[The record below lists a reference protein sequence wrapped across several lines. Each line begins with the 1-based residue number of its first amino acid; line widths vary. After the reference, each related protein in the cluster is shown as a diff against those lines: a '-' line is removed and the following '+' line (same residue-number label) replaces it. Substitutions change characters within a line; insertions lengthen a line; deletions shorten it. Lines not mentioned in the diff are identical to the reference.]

1 VENKPEYT
9 LFIESGLYAGVTRD
23 LQAGYYVIGSRPPA
37 DIVLMEDDLSETH
50 AALSFAKDKMQ
61 IEALADNVS
70 IDGRAVANGE
80 KVIVTLPSSFSF
92 GGIKLKCGLS
102 SEHMNAASAGA
113 LSKLNPLK
121 AFNFGAKQRSWLG
134 IGALGIACLLFMGA
148 PIIKAIMSGS
158 PMADPNKPKIS
169 TVPAKTAQLNKK
181 PITPQEIKDATDKLR
196 RDMARFLSVRV
207 NSEGGTVVVSGNITP
222 ADADR
227 WKAIAQKF
235 DDDYAGRIELVS
247 QLNTSPTKDKDIP
260 KIDAYW
266 TGSTP
271 YIIVEGRKYFVGS
284 KIEPGWIFESIQDN
298 LPQLERGGRKV
309 IVQQNQ

>member
-1 VENKPEYT
+1 VENQADYT
-9 LFIESGLYAGVTRD
+9 LSIETGLYAGVTRD
-23 LQAGYYVIGSRPPA
+23 LQAGYYVLGNSAPA
-37 DIVLMEDDLSETH
+37 DIVLMEDDLSEAH

-61 IEALADNVS
+61 IEALADRVS
-70 IDGRAVANGE
+70 INGRAVALGE
-80 KVIVTLPSSFSF
+80 KVIVTLPSSFSLA
-92 GGIKLKCGLS
+92 GINLTCGL
-102 SEHMNAASAGA
+102 NADNGKNTKST
-113 LSKLNPLK
+113 SNLNPLK
-121 AFNFGAKQRSWLG
+121 ALNLGAKQRNWVG
-134 IGALGIACLLFMGA
+134 IGILGFACLLFMAA
-148 PIIKAIMSGS
+148 PILKAFVSGS
-158 PMADPNKPKIS
+158 PMNDPNKPKIS

-181 PITPQEIKDATDKLR
+181 PVTPQEIKDATDKLR

-227 WKAIAQKF
+227 WKAVAQKF
-235 DDDYAGRIELVS
+235 DEDYAGRIELVS

>member
-1 VENKPEYT
+1 VENKADYT
-9 LFIESGLYAGVTRD
+9 LSIETGLYAGVTRD
-23 LQAGYYVIGSRPPA
+23 LHAGHYVIGSSSTA
-37 DIVLMEDDLSETH
+37 DIVLMEDELSEAH

-92 GGIKLKCGLS
+92 GGIKLTCGLS
-102 SEHMNAASAGA
+102 SVSSNGAVAGSLAS
-113 LSKLNPLK
+113 LNPLK
-121 AFNFGAKQRSWLG
+121 ALNFGAKQRTWLG
-134 IGALGIACLLFMGA
+134 VGVLGVACLLFLAA
-148 PIIKAIMSGS
+148 PILKAVMSGS

-181 PITPQEIKDATDKLR
+181 ATPQEIKDATDKLR

-247 QLNTSPTKDKDIP
+247 QLNTSQTRDRDIP

-298 LPQLERGGRKV
+298 LPQLERGGRRV